1 MQDFLQRFKVGHILR
16 PSLAPTLTK
25 VRQVE
30 LEAGDCEGRLPL
42 LFWTLIVVL
51 GNFNSVQVQV
61 DHLPIACMNIG
72 ITVYPTYGG
81 SGIVGSELGM
91 ELAKRGHTV
100 HFISSALPTR
110 LTELSERVRFH
121 EVEMMSYPLFEHQPY
136 TLALATKMATV
147 AETENLDLLH
157 VHYAIPHS
165 ISGIL
170 ARESLKPKRRLPVI
184 TTLHGTDI
192 TLVGADRSYLPITRY
207 GIVQSD
213 GVTAI
218 SQYLKEATRES
229 FQFDDIRV
237 IPNFVCQHDYQR
249 HPVEALRRELAPAGE
264 TLLVHVSNFRPV
276 KRPVDCVEILARVL
290 KNHGQARLVMVGDGS
305 ERPNAEHRARC
316 LNIADKCSF
325 VGKQPNIVDYLSA
338 ADVLLLPSEQESF
351 GLAALEAMAC
361 EVPVIASRV
370 GGIPEVVT
378 DGETGF
384 LSKVGDVAKMADDAA
399 RLVGDEK
406 LRHKMGAA
414 ARASAISRYRTDIV
428 IPQYI
433 EFYQEVL
440 SRN

>member
-1 MQDFLQRFKVGHILR
+1 
-16 PSLAPTLTK
+16 
-25 VRQVE
+25 
-30 LEAGDCEGRLPL
+30 
-42 LFWTLIVVL
+42 
-51 GNFNSVQVQV
+51 
-61 DHLPIACMNIG
+61 MNIG

-91 ELAKRGHTV
+91 ELGKRGHTV

-110 LTELSERVRFH
+110 LTKLSDRVRFH

-136 TLALATKMATV
+136 TLALATKMAKV

-170 ARESLKPKRRLPVI
+170 ARESLKPKRYLPVI

-218 SQYLKEATRES
+218 SHYLKEATKEI
-229 FQFDDIRV
+229 FQFDDIEV
-237 IPNFVCQHDYQR
+237 IPNFVCQHDYAR
-249 HPVEALRRELAPAGE
+249 HKVDELRASLAPTGE
-264 TLLVHVSNFRPV
+264 PLLVHVSNFRPV

-290 KNHGQARLVMVGDGS
+290 QKGIATRLVMVGDGS
-305 ERPNAEHRARC
+305 ERTNVEHRARC
-316 LNIADKCSF
+316 LGISDKCVF

-338 ADVLLLPSEQESF
+338 SDVLLLPSEQESF

-370 GGIPEVVT
+370 GGLPEVVT

-384 LSKVGDVAKMADDAA
+384 LSEVGDVEKMAADAA
-399 RLVGDEK
+399 RLLSDAT
-406 LRHKMGAA
+406 LRREMGKR
-414 ARASAISRYRTDIV
+414 ARESAVSRYRTDIV

-433 EFYQEVL
+433 EFYERVL
-440 SRN
+440 KKTQDMI

>member
-1 MQDFLQRFKVGHILR
+1 MK
-16 PSLAPTLTK
+16 
-25 VRQVE
+25 
-30 LEAGDCEGRLPL
+30 
-42 LFWTLIVVL
+42 
-51 GNFNSVQVQV
+51 
-61 DHLPIACMNIG
+61 IG

-81 SGIVGSELGM
+81 SGIVGSELGK

-100 HFISSALPTR
+100 HFISSSLPTR
-110 LTELSERVRFH
+110 LTELNERVYFH

-136 TLALATKMATV
+136 TLALATKMSTV

-165 ISGIL
+165 ISAIL
-170 ARESLKPKRRLPVI
+170 ARESLKPKRYLPVI

-218 SQYLKEATRES
+218 SHYLKQATKEI
-229 FQFDDIRV
+229 FQVDDIVV
-237 IPNFVCQHDYQR
+237 IPNFVCESEYAR
-249 HPVEALRRELAPAGE
+249 HPVEELRSSLSPQGE
-264 TLLVHVSNFRPV
+264 PLLVHVSNFRPV
-276 KRPVDCVEILARVL
+276 KRPVDCVEIFARVL
-290 KNHGQARLVMVGDGS
+290 AKGISTRLVMVGDGS
-305 ERPNAEHRARC
+305 ERTNVEHRARC
-316 LNIADKCSF
+316 LGVYDKCVF
-325 VGKQPNIVDYLSA
+325 VGKQPRIVDYLSA

-370 GGIPEVVT
+370 GGVPEVVT

-384 LSKVGDVAKMADDAA
+384 LSEVGDVEKMAEDAA
-399 RLVGDEK
+399 RLLTDAK
-406 LRHKMGAA
+406 LRREMGKR
-414 ARASAISRYRTDIV
+414 ARESALSRYRTDLI

-433 EFYQEVL
+433 EFYERVL
-440 SRN
+440 RKTSEQFK

>member
-1 MQDFLQRFKVGHILR
+1 
-16 PSLAPTLTK
+16 
-25 VRQVE
+25 
-30 LEAGDCEGRLPL
+30 
-42 LFWTLIVVL
+42 
-51 GNFNSVQVQV
+51 
-61 DHLPIACMNIG
+61 MNIG

-81 SGIVGSELGM
+81 SGIVGSELGK
-91 ELAKRGHTV
+91 ELAARGHTV

-110 LTELSERVRFH
+110 LTELNERVRFH

-136 TLALATKMATV
+136 TLALATKMSTV

-170 ARESLKPKRRLPVI
+170 ARESLKPKRYLPVI

-218 SQYLKEATRES
+218 SHYLKEATKEI
-229 FQFDDIRV
+229 FQFDEIEV
-237 IPNFVCQHDYQR
+237 IPNFICQHDYAR
-249 HPVEALRRELAPAGE
+249 HDVADLRASLTTTDQP
-264 TLLVHVSNFRPV
+264 LLVHVSNFRPV
-276 KRPVDCVEILARVL
+276 KRPVDCVEILSRVL
-290 KNHGQARLVMVGDGS
+290 KKGIDTKLVMVGDGS
-305 ERPNAEHRARC
+305 ERTNVEHRARC
-316 LNIADKCSF
+316 LGIYDKCVF

-338 ADVLLLPSEQESF
+338 TDLLLLPSEQESF

-370 GGIPEVVT
+370 GGLPEVVN

-384 LSKVGDVAKMADDAA
+384 LSEVGDVDKMAADAFKLLSDA
-399 RLVGDEK
+399 N
-406 LRHKMGAA
+406 LRHEFGKR
-414 ARASAISRYRTDIV
+414 ARESAVTRYRTDLV

-433 EFYQEVL
+433 AFYERVL
-440 SRN
+440 ATKHK

>member
-1 MQDFLQRFKVGHILR
+1 
-16 PSLAPTLTK
+16 
-25 VRQVE
+25 
-30 LEAGDCEGRLPL
+30 
-42 LFWTLIVVL
+42 
-51 GNFNSVQVQV
+51 
-61 DHLPIACMNIG
+61 MNIG

-81 SGIVGSELGM
+81 SGIVGSELGK
-91 ELAKRGHTV
+91 ELAERGHTV

-110 LTELSERVRFH
+110 LTQLNERVRFH

-136 TLALATKMATV
+136 TLALATKMAKV

-165 ISGIL
+165 ISAIL

-207 GIVQSD
+207 GIAQSD

-218 SQYLKEATRES
+218 SNYLKDATREI
-229 FQFDDIRV
+229 FQFDDITV
-237 IPNFVCQHDYQR
+237 IPNFVCQSEYAR
-249 HPVEALRRELAPAGE
+249 HPIENLRASLAPQGE
-264 TLLVHVSNFRPV
+264 PLMVHVSNFRPV
-276 KRPVDCVEILARVL
+276 KRPVDCIEILARVL
-290 KNHGQARLVMVGDGS
+290 QKGINTRLIMVGDGS
-305 ERPNAEHRARC
+305 ERTNAEHRARC
-316 LNIADKCSF
+316 LGVHDKCSF
-325 VGKQPNIVDYLSA
+325 VGKQPKIVDYLSA

-370 GGIPEVVT
+370 GGVPEVVT

-384 LSKVGDVAKMADDAA
+384 LSEVGDLEKMANDAA
-399 RLVGDEK
+399 RLLSDAE
-406 LRHKMGAA
+406 LRREMGKR
-414 ARASAISRYRTDIV
+414 ARESAVARYRTEIV

-433 EFYQEVL
+433 EFYEKVL
-440 SRN
+440 ARNSGIV